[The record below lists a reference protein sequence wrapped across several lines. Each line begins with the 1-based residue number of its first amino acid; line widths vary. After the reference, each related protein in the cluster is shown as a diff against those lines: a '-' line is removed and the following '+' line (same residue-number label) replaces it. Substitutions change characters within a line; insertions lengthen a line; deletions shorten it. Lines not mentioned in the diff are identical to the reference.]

1 MNEREIKLELKKI
14 DKIKKEILEYGY
26 IKNKYEF
33 SDIIVGILYSDENL
47 AIEIWKKLI
56 EEFKDKLLTEEYI
69 YRKIIEEI
77 VNKICYKKGYEY
89 YIELLNKYPEMKQVI
104 YKYSFFSKNYNLLL
118 NIFQCKRYKNDE
130 LFDDIMTII
139 VNSLDSHKLRM
150 FFEKLATTYA
160 SNDISLDIIRK
171 WIKDV
176 SDITTRDFIEILYE
190 FSPYNPIC
198 KIEQAQKVIDIF
210 YKIGKEK
217 MVTPDE
223 LSRLLILV
231 IGYDVLLAKNC
242 YEQFIGGDEN
252 NVYDLEEQE
261 KVRFYLE
268 ILMKLPWT
276 SHYMDNIIK
285 MIRNSDIIIKIM
297 YQFTYIE
304 RMQVDY
310 LVRIINGNDS
320 MLLKKCFACI
330 KENKIANNKL
340 LTKFNTKYVPI
351 YNYSLEEI
359 IREVK
364 RRSPQITN
372 ELWNIINTENSKD
385 IVAETIVYYN
395 NLLEINETKNEKL
408 DKLIYY
414 FEKVLFIDDT
424 ENLIIKIFSYF
435 LQVNIEYAI
444 QCIEIINNAYLKNK
458 GNEVLK
464 YYYQLILNE
473 LSRGKY
479 KEQLYFMCKNNSLVY
494 KVAIQDK
501 NIRYSLFDIS
511 YRNKDFEFANKVLNK
526 VTNKQDKL
534 FMLEGNINRIN
545 FESFTEQEKKYLFEW
560 LELIDSKRKRYIL
573 IGCLINSNLYD
584 EDSKKDIAF
593 EISKE
598 LISSDPDVD
607 EITVD
612 ALIELTY
619 YIATFSPKQAIQ
631 NIYKLKTNNFFII
644 RLLKKFEKTNI
655 LVLYK
660 LMNEDENLLEFIYN
674 KNEKLIAKILLHL
687 LCINDIEEFE
697 NMYNKTHIFM
707 KRQEYD
713 ISNMLFSMFKY
724 KDNKENINKHT
735 LIELKKIINS
745 QYLNTSDKEKI
756 NKKIDKMILERED

>member
-33 SDIIVGILYSDENL
+33 SDIIVGILDSDENL
-47 AIEIWKKLI
+47 AIEIWKNLI
-56 EEFKDKLLTEEYI
+56 EEFKDKLLIEEYI
-69 YRKIIEEI
+69 YRKLIEEI

-89 YIELLNKYPEMKQVI
+89 YIELLIKYPEMKQVI

-118 NIFQCKRYKNDE
+118 NIFQCKRYKNEE
-130 LFDDIMTII
+130 LFYDIMTII

-150 FFEKLATTYA
+150 FFEKLATIYT
-160 SNDISLDIIRK
+160 SNDISLNKIK
-171 WIKDV
+171 KCIKDV
-176 SDITTRDFIEILYE
+176 TDITTKEFIEILYE

-223 LSRLLILV
+223 LARLLILV
-231 IGYDVLLAKNC
+231 IGYDVSLAKNC
-242 YEQFIGGDEN
+242 YEQFIDIDEN

-276 SHYMDNIIK
+276 SHYADNIIK

-297 YQFTYIE
+297 YQFTYIQ
-304 RMQVDY
+304 RKQIDY
-310 LVRIINGNDS
+310 LIKIINKNDV
-320 MLLKKCFACI
+320 MLLKKCFTCI
-330 KENKIANNKL
+330 KKNKIVANEISTIINS
-340 LTKFNTKYVPI
+340 
-351 YNYSLEEI
+351 YSLEQIIDEI
-359 IREVK
+359 RIQ
-364 RRSPQITN
+364 SPKITN
-372 ELWNIINTENSKD
+372 EVLSIIDTNNSKD
-385 IVAETIVYYN
+385 IVGEAEVYYN
-395 NLLEINETKNEKL
+395 NLLEVSENQKEKL

-414 FEKVLFIDDT
+414 FEKILFINDT
-424 ENLIIKIFSYF
+424 EKLIIKIFCYF
-435 LQVNIEYAI
+435 LQIDIEYAI
-444 QCIEIINNAYLKNK
+444 KCIEILNKSYLKNK
-458 GNEVLK
+458 GNEVLI
-464 YYYQLILNE
+464 YYYKSILYE

-479 KEQLYFMCKNNSLVY
+479 REQLYFMSKNNSLVY
-494 KVAIQDK
+494 EVSIKDRIL
-501 NIRYSLFDIS
+501 RYNLFKEA
-511 YRNKDFEFANKVLNK
+511 YRNKDFEFANKVINK

-534 FMLEGNINRIN
+534 FMLEENINRNN
-545 FESFTEQEKKYLFEW
+545 FEKFTEQEKKYLYEW
-560 LELIDSKRKRYIL
+560 IELIDSKRKKYIL

-584 EDSKKDIAF
+584 EDSRKDISF

-598 LISSDPDVD
+598 LTSNPVAD
-607 EITVD
+607 ELTVD

-619 YIATFSPKQAIQ
+619 YISTFNTKQAIQ
-631 NIYKLKTNNFFII
+631 NIYKLKNNKFFIV

-655 LVLYK
+655 LLLYNLIK
-660 LMNEDENLLEFIYN
+660 EDENFLDFIYN

-687 LCINDIEEFE
+687 LCINDIEGFK
-697 NMYNKTHIFM
+697 NMNNRTHTFM
-707 KRQEYD
+707 KGQEFD
-713 ISNMLFSMFKY
+713 ISSILLSMFKY

-745 QYLNTSDKEKI
+745 QDLNTSDKEKI